1 MKDGLVALT
10 GGAGGVGARLVEALQ
25 RRGYLVRALEH
36 RRPVP
41 AADERLRGDLLDPAA
56 VTELVAGA
64 HGVVHAAAVTHARSS
79 RGYGPVNV
87 EGTRILL
94 GAAAAAGVSRFVH
107 VSTHAIDEVG
117 GGGYSRSKAEAERLV
132 AASGLETV
140 VVRLPEV
147 VGGGGREGVDRLL
160 AAARAGRPLLVV
172 GRGAHEL
179 RPVHVD
185 DVAAAVAAAVDA
197 PAAAGR
203 VYTLGVPAVTFRELA
218 ERARDAYG
226 GRSRILRV
234 PESLVALVCR
244 ASQLLPLPVVP
255 DQLDRLRAPR
265 PPASPEAEVDLGFR
279 PRPLRDVVV
288 SDDPAA

>member
-1 MKDGLVALT
+1 
-10 GGAGGVGARLVEALQ
+10 
-25 RRGYLVRALEH
+25 
-36 RRPVP
+36 
-41 AADERLRGDLLDPAA
+41 
-56 VTELVAGA
+56 
-64 HGVVHAAAVTHARSS
+64 
-79 RGYGPVNV
+79 
-87 EGTRILL
+87 
-94 GAAAAAGVSRFVH
+94 
-107 VSTHAIDEVG
+107 VSTHAIDQVV

-147 VGGGGREGVDRLL
+147 VGGGSREGVDRLL
-160 AAARAGRPLLVV
+160 DAARAGRPLLVI
-172 GRGAHEL
+172 GRGGHEL

-185 DVAAAVAAAVDA
+185 DAVAAVAAAVDA

-203 VYTLGVPAVTFRELA
+203 IYTLGVPGVTFRELA
-218 ERARDAYG
+218 EEARDAYG
-226 GRSRILRV
+226 GRSRILSV

-279 PRPLRDVVV
+279 PRPLRDVVL
-288 SDDPAA
+288 SDRPAA